1 MGERVASSLTSAA
14 AVEGYLGVAFDESQV
29 EQATALLPAAD
40 AAIQRYTDR
49 AWLSPAIA
57 GEVYTADGPILLLR
71 QRPIV
76 SVERVQ
82 AGWYMAPLVLL
93 TAGSQ
98 YAIRDAGRGML
109 LLSPWWASRPNDRSY
124 ATIVCDYTPLATV
137 PADVALAATMLVAAW
152 LQPAL
157 TGDGNDT
164 APGAVMRTRVG
175 DVEEQY
181 GVSAAPTA
189 AGSLPPGVVALL
201 APYRS
206 ALSFA

>member
-1 MGERVASSLTSAA
+1 MSLTTAA
-14 AVEGYLGVAFDESQV
+14 AVESYLGIAFDSDQLAA
-29 EQATALLPAAD
+29 ATLLLPAAD
-40 AAIQRYTDR
+40 AAIARYTER
-49 AWLSPAIA
+49 AWGSAPIT
-57 GEVYTADGPILLLR
+57 GETYTADGPLLLLR

-76 SVERVQ
+76 SVERVA
-82 AGWYMAPLVLL
+82 AGWYMASLVTL

-98 YAIRDAGRGML
+98 YAIRDAGRGLL
-109 LLSPWWASRPNDRSY
+109 LLSPWWASRPNDRPY

-157 TGDGNDT
+157 AGDGNDV
-164 APGAVMRTRVG
+164 APGAVVRTKSG

-181 GVSAAPTA
+181 SVSAAPTA

-201 APYRS
+201 APYKN
-206 ALSFA
+206 ALAFA